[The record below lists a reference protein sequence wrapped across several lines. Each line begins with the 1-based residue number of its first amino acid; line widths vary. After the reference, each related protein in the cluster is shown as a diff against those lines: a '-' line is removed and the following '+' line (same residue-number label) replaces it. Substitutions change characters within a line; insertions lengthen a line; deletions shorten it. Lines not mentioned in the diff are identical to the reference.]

1 MPAPKDPPPVA
12 SVWFG
17 ACGGT
22 TSIFVNAADHE
33 TWSAALATEPAW
45 LTLVAGATGTGS
57 GLITLKAEQST
68 TGERSATL
76 TVRFQGARAPL
87 AWPVTQ
93 DSASPL
99 ATLNASVLQVPFAF
113 VPALMELGIAGKF
126 IAQQVAKV
134 PEPFTLIA
142 LVIVE
147 IIVVVVGLL
156 AIVVRSALA
165 PVVPE
170 PKTWFGVPTGGFAE
184 PYAPLTLVLPATA
197 VYITEEISMLALYIA
212 EQVVENG

>member
-1 MPAPKDPPPVA
+1 MA

-17 ACGGT
+17 AYGGT

-33 TWSAALATEPAW
+33 TWSAALASNGPW

-57 GLITLKAEQST
+57 GLVTLKAEPST
-68 TGERSATL
+68 TRERTATL

-87 AWPVTQ
+87 AWPVAQ
-93 DSASPL
+93 DSAVPL
-99 ATLNASVLQVPFAF
+99 STLNDSVLQVPFAF
-113 VPALMELGIAGKF
+113 VPSLMELGIAGKF

-142 LVIVE
+142 LLIVE
-147 IIVVVVGLL
+147 IIVVAVGLL
-156 AIVVRSALA
+156 AIAVRGALA

-170 PKTWFGVPTGGFAE
+170 PKTWFGVPDGGFAE

-212 EQVVENG
+212 GQVVENG